1 MEGAPCNTA
10 ASGRTD
16 MFGRFKL
23 SGWLVCLLLLG
34 LVEAASFVGAAIVI
48 ATPAQAQFWGG
59 GRPSGGGFFGGW
71 FGGGGGNYRS
81 PPREN
86 RDNHEYREY
95 REYESPAESAHA
107 PPPRKVEV
115 KPEQAM
121 PTTNV
126 VVMGDGMADW
136 LAYGL
141 EDAFADTPEV
151 SILRK
156 DKVFSGLLKYD
167 PKSDLDW
174 WHVARDILAQEKPSY
189 IVMMLGVSDRQ
200 NIRERDL
207 QKEAEKEAKEKEAK
221 EAKEKEA
228 KEQKAK
234 EQKEKDAAKD
244 KDQKDAGK
252 DQKDG
257 KEQKDA
263 KDQKAQPAEQEKTAD
278 NVDSEAP
285 AAEQQK
291 QAEKPKRNP
300 NGVVEFRSEQWE
312 KIYIKRIDDT
322 IAALKSKNVPVFWVG
337 LPAIRGAK
345 STADT
350 SYLNNLYRARAQ
362 KAGIIFIDVWDG
374 FVDEEGKYTNYGPD
388 YEGQQRRLRA
398 NDGVYFTKY
407 GARKLAHYVE
417 REVRRYMASRTVS
430 LPSPTTA
437 PTPGSSKPSERPVA
451 GPVIPLALT
460 PSNAG
465 ETLAGGGAR
474 PQGDPLALQ
483 VLVKGEPVNPQP
495 GRADDFTWQGTQR
508 PAAAAPANVNSKAAP
523 TAPAQAAPAPASS
536 SQAQPAASQSS
547 AAVQPSAPAEQ
558 NAAPVPLTDGPAEQ
572 PAPAKPKPQR
582 AEAKPKPAPAHPD
595 APRPPR
601 DVPQQRGTSGGPF
614 GIFR

>member
-1 MEGAPCNTA
+1 
-10 ASGRTD
+10 

-23 SGWLVCLLLLG
+23 SGWLVCLLFLG
-34 LVEAASFVGAAIVI
+34 LVEAVSFVGAAIVI

-59 GRPSGGGFFGGW
+59 RPGGGGFFGGL
-71 FGGGGGNYRS
+71 FGGGGGGYQR
-81 PPREN
+81 PPPQQ
-86 RDNHEYREY
+86 HEYREY
-95 REYESPAESAHA
+95 REYETAPAESAHA

-115 KPEQAM
+115 KPDQM
-121 PTTNV
+121 LPTTSV

-156 DKVFSGLLKYD
+156 NKTFSGLLKYD

-174 WHVARDILAQEKPSY
+174 WHVARDILAPEKPSY
-189 IVMMLGVSDRQ
+189 VVMMIGVGDRQ

-207 QKEAEKEAKEKEAK
+207 QKEAEKEQKEKEAK
-221 EAKEKEA
+221 EAKDKEAKEKAKEQAQKESAKDQKDASGKDKDA
-228 KEQKAK
+228 KEQKA
-234 EQKEKDAAKD
+234 
-244 KDQKDAGK
+244 
-252 DQKDG
+252 
-257 KEQKDA
+257 
-263 KDQKAQPAEQEKTAD
+263 QPEQEQKTAD
-278 NVDSEAP
+278 ENVDAEAP
-285 AAEQQK
+285 PAEQQK
-291 QAEKPKRNP
+291 QAEKPKRP
-300 NGVVEFRSEQWE
+300 ANGIVEFHSEQWE
-312 KIYIKRIDDT
+312 KIYNKRIDDT

-374 FVDEEGKYTNYGPD
+374 FVDEEGKYTSYGPD

-417 REVRRYMASRTVS
+417 REIRRYMASRTVS

-437 PTPGSSKPSERPVA
+437 PTPGSGKPSERPVA

-460 PSNAG
+460 PSNTD
-465 ETLAGGGAR
+465 ETLVGGNAR

-495 GRADDFTWQGTQR
+495 GRADDFTWAQTNAPR
-508 PAAAAPANVNSKAAP
+508 PAAAAPGPNAK
-523 TAPAQAAPAPASS
+523 AAPAPAAAAPTAAPAPQSE
-536 SQAQPAASQSS
+536 AQPAE
-547 AAVQPSAPAEQ
+547 PSAYVEPPAATAP
-558 NAAPVPLTDGPAEQ
+558 AAILTEEPAAQ
-572 PAPAKPKPQR
+572 TPAPAKPKPQPQR
-582 AEAKPKPAPAHPD
+582 AEAKPKPAPAHSD

-601 DVPQQRGTSGGPF
+601 DVPQQRSGGPF

>member
-1 MEGAPCNTA
+1 M
-10 ASGRTD
+10 
-16 MFGRFKL
+16 
-23 SGWLVCLLLLG
+23 LG
-34 LVEAASFVGAAIVI
+34 VVEAASFGAAILI
-48 ATPAQAQFWGG
+48 ATPAHAQYWGG
-59 GRPSGGGFFGGW
+59 GRGGGFFGGW
-71 FGGGGGNYRS
+71 FGGGGGGYYR
-81 PPREN
+81 PPQR
-86 RDNHEYREY
+86 EYREY
-95 REYESPAESAHA
+95 REYESGPAESAHA

-115 KPEQAM
+115 KPDQTM
-121 PTTNV
+121 PTTSV

-156 DKVFSGLLKYD
+156 NKTFSGLLKYD

-207 QKEAEKEAKEKEAK
+207 QKEAEKEQKEKEAK

-234 EQKEKDAAKD
+234 EQAQKDQSKDAKDQKDQKDAAKD
-244 KDQKDAGK
+244 
-252 DQKDG
+252 KDG

-263 KDQKAQPAEQEKTAD
+263 KEQKAQPEPDKTAE

-285 AAEQQK
+285 PAEQQK
-291 QAEKPKRNP
+291 QAERPKRNP
-300 NGVVEFRSEQWE
+300 NGIVEFRSEQWE
-312 KIYIKRIDDT
+312 KIYTKRIDET

-337 LPAIRGAK
+337 LPAIRGTK

-362 KAGIIFIDVWDG
+362 KAGIVFIDVWDG
-374 FVDEEGKYTNYGPD
+374 FVDEEGKYTSYGPD

-417 REVRRYMASRTVS
+417 REIRRYMASRIVS
-430 LPSPTTA
+430 LPSQSAA
-437 PTPGSSKPSERPVA
+437 PAPSGKPSERPVA

-460 PSNAG
+460 PSNADDQ
-465 ETLAGGGAR
+465 LAGGNAR
-474 PQGDPLALQ
+474 PQGDSLALQ
-483 VLVKGEPVNPQP
+483 VLVKGETVNPQP
-495 GRADDFTWQGTQR
+495 GRADDFTWPQGVQA
-508 PAAAAPANVNSKAAP
+508 PAASAPANANAKS
-523 TAPAQAAPAPASS
+523 APAPASGGPAVPAPQSDARPAAPQS
-536 SQAQPAASQSS
+536 SASVQPAA
-547 AAVQPSAPAEQ
+547 PPEQ
-558 NAAPVPLTDGPAEQ
+558 NTHPLALTDGPTAPS
-572 PAPAKPKPQR
+572 PAKPQR
-582 AEAKPKPAPAHPD
+582 AEAKPKPAHTD

-601 DVPQQRGTSGGPF
+601 DVPQQRGGLFG

>member
-1 MEGAPCNTA
+1 
-10 ASGRTD
+10 

-34 LVEAASFVGAAIVI
+34 LVEAVSFVGAAIAI

-59 GRPSGGGFFGGW
+59 RPSGGGFFGGL
-71 FGGGGGNYRS
+71 FGGGGGGGGGYSQR
-81 PPREN
+81 PPQR
-86 RDNHEYREY
+86 EYREY
-95 REYESPAESAHA
+95 REYESAPAESAHA
-107 PPPRKVEV
+107 PPPRKAEV
-115 KPEQAM
+115 KPDQMM

-156 DKVFSGLLKYD
+156 NKAFSGLLKYD

-207 QKEAEKEAKEKEAK
+207 QKEAEKEQKEKEAK
-221 EAKEKEA
+221 EAKDKEA

-234 EQKEKDAAKD
+234 EQAQKEAA
-244 KDQKDAGK
+244 KDQKDAPGK
-252 DQKDG
+252 DKDA
-257 KEQKDA
+257 KEQKA
-263 KDQKAQPAEQEKTAD
+263 KPDQEQKSAD
-278 NVDSEAP
+278 ENVDAEAP
-285 AAEQQK
+285 PAEQQK
-291 QAEKPKRNP
+291 QAEKPKRP
-300 NGVVEFRSEQWE
+300 ANGIVEFHSEQWE
-312 KIYIKRIDDT
+312 KIYNKRIDET

-374 FVDEEGKYTNYGPD
+374 FVDEEGKYTSYGPD

-417 REVRRYMASRTVS
+417 REIRRYMASRTVS

-437 PTPGSSKPSERPVA
+437 PTPGSGKPSERPVA

-460 PSNAG
+460 PSNTD
-465 ETLAGGGAR
+465 ETLVGGNAR

-495 GRADDFTWQGTQR
+495 GRADDFTWTQTNAPR
-508 PAAAAPANVNSKAAP
+508 PAATAPAIPNAKTAPAPAAAAPAAAP
-523 TAPAQAAPAPASS
+523 TPQSE
-536 SQAQPAASQSS
+536 AQPAAP
-547 AAVQPSAPAEQ
+547 QPSASVQPAAPAEPAEA
-558 NAAPVPLTDGPAEQ
+558 NTAPVSLTDRPAEQ

-582 AEAKPKPAPAHPD
+582 AETKPKPAPAHSD

-601 DVPQQRGTSGGPF
+601 DVPQPRGGLSGGPF

>member
-1 MEGAPCNTA
+1 
-10 ASGRTD
+10 

-34 LVEAASFVGAAIVI
+34 LVEAVSVVGAAIVI

-71 FGGGGGNYRS
+71 FGGGGGSYRP
-81 PPREN
+81 PPREYREN
-86 RDNHEYREY
+86 REYREY

-107 PPPRKVEV
+107 PPPRKAEV
-115 KPEQAM
+115 RPDQPF
-121 PTTNV
+121 PTTHV

-141 EDAFADTPEV
+141 EDAFADTPEISV
-151 SILRK
+151 LRK
-156 DKVFSGLLKYD
+156 NKPFSGLLKYD

-189 IVMMLGVSDRQ
+189 IVMMLGVGDRQ

-234 EQKEKDAAKD
+234 EQKEKEAAKE

-252 DQKDG
+252 DQKDA
-257 KEQKDA
+257 KEQK
-263 KDQKAQPAEQEKTAD
+263 PAEQEKTAE
-278 NVDSEAP
+278 NADSEAP
-285 AAEQQK
+285 PADQK
-291 QAEKPKRNP
+291 AAEKPKRNP
-300 NGVVEFRSEQWE
+300 NGIVEFRSEQWE
-312 KIYIKRIDDT
+312 KIYTKRIDDT

-345 STADT
+345 STSDA

-374 FVDEEGKYTNYGPD
+374 FVDEDGKYTNYGPD
-388 YEGQQRRLRA
+388 FEGQQRRLRS

-417 REVRRYMASRTVS
+417 REIRRYMASRIVS
-430 LPSPTTA
+430 LPSQTA
-437 PTPGSSKPSERPVA
+437 MPAPGSGKPSERPVA
-451 GPVIPLALT
+451 GPVLPLALT
-460 PSNAG
+460 PSNAD
-465 ETLAGGGAR
+465 EALAGGNAR

-495 GRADDFTWQGTQR
+495 GRADDFTWQ
-508 PAAAAPANVNSKAAP
+508 PAGAAAPANANSKAAP
-523 TAPAQAAPAPASS
+523 AGPAPASS
-536 SQAQPAASQSS
+536 SQSQPADVQPAAAAQPAAAEAQNTPP
-547 AAVQPSAPAEQ
+547 VLLKDEPAEQ
-558 NAAPVPLTDGPAEQ
+558 TPP
-572 PAPAKPKPQR
+572 KPKPHR
-582 AEAKPKPAPAHPD
+582 AEAKPKPAHSD

-601 DVPQQRGTSGGPF
+601 DVQQRGGLSGGPF

>member
-1 MEGAPCNTA
+1 
-10 ASGRTD
+10 

-23 SGWLVCLLLLG
+23 SGWLVCLLLL
-34 LVEAASFVGAAIVI
+34 EAVSFVGAAIVVT
-48 ATPAQAQFWGG
+48 TPAQAQFWGG
-59 GRPSGGGFFGGW
+59 RPGGGGFFGGW
-71 FGGGGGNYRS
+71 FGGGGGGGGGGGYYQR
-81 PPREN
+81 PPQRG
-86 RDNHEYREY
+86 YREY
-95 REYESPAESAHA
+95 REYESSPAESAHA

-115 KPEQAM
+115 KPDQMM

-126 VVMGDGMADW
+126 VVMGDGMSDW

-156 DKVFSGLLKYD
+156 NKTFSGLIKYD

-174 WHVARDILAQEKPSY
+174 WHVARDILAPEKPSY
-189 IVMMLGVSDRQ
+189 VVMMIGVSDRQ

-207 QKEAEKEAKEKEAK
+207 QKEAEKEQKEKEAK

-234 EQKEKDAAKD
+234 EQGKEPARDAARDQKDASKEKDA
-244 KDQKDAGK
+244 
-252 DQKDG
+252 
-257 KEQKDA
+257 KE
-263 KDQKAQPAEQEKTAD
+263 QKAQPVEQEQKSAEE
-278 NVDSEAP
+278 NVDAEAP
-285 AAEQQK
+285 PAEQQK
-291 QAEKPKRNP
+291 QTEKPKRP
-300 NGVVEFRSEQWE
+300 ANGIVEFRSEQWE
-312 KIYIKRIDDT
+312 KIYNKRIDET

-337 LPAIRGAK
+337 LPAIRGTK

-374 FVDEEGKYTNYGPD
+374 FVDEEGKYTSYGPD
-388 YEGQQRRLRA
+388 YEGQQRRLRS

-417 REVRRYMASRTVS
+417 REIRRYMASRTVS
-430 LPSPTTA
+430 LPSPTAA
-437 PTPGSSKPSERPVA
+437 PTPGSGKPTERPVA

-460 PSNAG
+460 PSD
-465 ETLAGGGAR
+465 TDDQLAGRSSR

-495 GRADDFTWQGTQR
+495 GRADDFTWQGAQR
-508 PAAAAPANVNSKAAP
+508 PAGTAPPNVKAAPAPAAAAPAS
-523 TAPAQAAPAPASS
+523 APAPQSEAHPVTPQPSASV
-536 SQAQPAASQSS
+536 QPAAPGEANS
-547 AAVQPSAPAEQ
+547 E
-558 NAAPVPLTDGPAEQ
+558 PVSLTDQPAEQ

-582 AEAKPKPAPAHPD
+582 AEAKPKPAPAHSA

-601 DVPQQRGTSGGPF
+601 DGLQQRSGTSGGLF

>member
-1 MEGAPCNTA
+1 
-10 ASGRTD
+10 
-16 MFGRFKL
+16 MFRRFKL
-23 SGWLVCLLLLG
+23 SGWLICLTLLA

-48 ATPAQAQFWGG
+48 ATPAQAQYWGS
-59 GRPSGGGFFGGW
+59 GRGGGFFNGW
-71 FGGGGGNYRS
+71 FGGGGGYYQRQQ
-81 PPREN
+81 PR
-86 RDNHEYREY
+86 EYREY
-95 REYESPAESAHA
+95 REYETPAESAHA

-115 KPEQAM
+115 RPEQTM

-126 VVMGDGMADW
+126 VVVGDGMADW

-141 EDAFADTPEV
+141 EDAFADAPEV

-156 DKVFSGLLKYD
+156 HKTFSGLLKYD

-174 WHVARDILAQEKPSY
+174 WHVARDILAQERPSY

-207 QKEAEKEAKEKEAK
+207 QKEAEKEQKEKEAK

-234 EQKEKDAAKD
+234 EQGQKEPAKDA
-244 KDQKDAGK
+244 KDQKDAPK
-252 DQKDG
+252 D
-257 KEQKDA
+257 QKDA
-263 KDQKAQPAEQEKTAD
+263 KDQKPAEPEQKDAETA
-278 NVDSEAP
+278 DSEAP
-285 AAEQQK
+285 PADQQK
-291 QAEKPKRNP
+291 TAEKPKRNP
-300 NGVVEFRSEQWE
+300 NGIVEFRSEQWE
-312 KIYIKRIDDT
+312 KIYIKRIDET

-362 KAGIIFIDVWDG
+362 RAGIVFIDVWDG
-374 FVDEEGKYTNYGPD
+374 FVDEEGKYTSYGPD

-417 REVRRYMASRTVS
+417 REIRRYMASRIVS
-430 LPSPTTA
+430 LPSQTA
-437 PTPGSSKPSERPVA
+437 VPAAVNGKPSERPVA
-451 GPVIPLALT
+451 GPVIPLALV
-460 PSNAG
+460 PS
-465 ETLAGGGAR
+465 TSDDQLAGGNTR

-483 VLVKGEPVNPQP
+483 VLVKGEPVNPQA
-495 GRADDFTWQGTQR
+495 GRADDFSWPQGGTQAPVAAV
-508 PAAAAPANVNSKAAP
+508 PAKAPANEKAAP
-523 TAPAQAAPAPASS
+523 PAAPVQAAPQSAAPQSDAN
-536 SQAQPAASQSS
+536 APAASLTDEPAAQS
-547 AAVQPSAPAEQ
+547 ATPAPA
-558 NAAPVPLTDGPAEQ
+558 
-572 PAPAKPKPQR
+572 APAKPKAQR
-582 AEAKPKPAPAHPD
+582 AEAKPKPAQHSD

-601 DVPQQRGTSGGPF
+601 DVPQQRGGLFG